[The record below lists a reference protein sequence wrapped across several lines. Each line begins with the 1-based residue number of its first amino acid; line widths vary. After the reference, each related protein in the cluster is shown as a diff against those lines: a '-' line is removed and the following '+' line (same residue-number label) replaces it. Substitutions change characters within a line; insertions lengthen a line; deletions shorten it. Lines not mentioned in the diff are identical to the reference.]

1 MKKRTLPKKI
11 IFEEKP
17 PRKTKKS
24 IDGQGQIFTRKINRA
39 GGQRDVNISGYNA

>member
-24 IDGQGQIFTRKINRA
+24 IDWA
-39 GGQRDVNISGYNA
+39 GADFHEKN

>member
-1 MKKRTLPKKI
+1 MEKRTLPKKI

-24 IDGQGQIFTRKINRA
+24 IDWA
-39 GGQRDVNISGYNA
+39 GADFHEKN